1 MFKLKSR
8 KFWFAI
14 ALTVLFIV
22 MKWFGKLDDD
32 NFVQAVLT
40 MFGIYSGANVVTKF
54 TGSKP

>member
-40 MFGIYSGANVVTKF
+40 LFGIYSGANVATKF
-54 TGSKP
+54 TKKE